1 MQRCEIFRIEGL
13 SPREAGFG
21 SGLEGVDVGFVGSTG
36 LATQGRA
43 QRLSCFGRHDRACD
57 DRKGHARRMS
67 GLMRNAVADVGL
79 RHLQDELP
87 EFTAVA
93 RCIDLDDDP

>member
-1 MQRCEIFRIEGL
+1 MQRCEIFRIEAL

-43 QRLSCFGRHDRACD
+43 QRLSCFGWHHRACD

-67 GLMRNAVADVGL
+67 GLMSDAVSDIRLGDL
-79 RHLQDELP
+79 EDELP
-87 EFTAVA
+87 EFSAVA
-93 RCIDLDDDP
+93 RCIDFDDDP